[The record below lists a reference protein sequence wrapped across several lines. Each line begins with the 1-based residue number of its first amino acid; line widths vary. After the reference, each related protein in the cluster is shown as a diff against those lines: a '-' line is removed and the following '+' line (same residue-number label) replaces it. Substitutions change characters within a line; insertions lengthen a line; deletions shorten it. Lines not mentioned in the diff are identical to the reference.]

1 MITNTEIEK
10 RGNQHPNHIVD
21 FKQEND
27 KLYFT
32 TQNGVIL
39 ELTIL
44 RDSAIRFRYAT
55 EHVFEPDFSY
65 AISDDVSLGY
75 NELSVKDEI
84 PEYVITTSKVKIYV
98 NKTNLRVQIADLE
111 DTMILEDELGFHWE
125 ENYDYG
131 GNIVKMG
138 KVCHTG
144 ESYYGMGDKASHT
157 NLKGQRV
164 NNWVTDSYA
173 YGKDQEPV

>member
-21 FKQEND
+21 FKHEND
-27 KLYFT
+27 KIFFT

-39 ELTIL
+39 EITIL

-75 NELSVKDEI
+75 NNLTVKEEI
-84 PEYVITTSKVKIYV
+84 PEYVITTSKVKIFV
-98 NKTNLRVQIADLE
+98 NKTDLKRPCLN
-111 DTMILEDELGFHWE
+111 MSWLPKALVIMKPGKKLFIILETL
-125 ENYDYG
+125 
-131 GNIVKMG
+131 
-138 KVCHTG
+138 
-144 ESYYGMGDKASHT
+144 
-157 NLKGQRV
+157 
-164 NNWVTDSYA
+164 
-173 YGKDQEPV
+173 